1 MVDGNIN
8 IKALSIKELAGIVNL
23 YPWYGA
29 ARKELCLRMSHL
41 GGDDWGER
49 DYATNALYIGSRSII
64 SDIIRAA
71 NATDYSDKDVEQLLE
86 DLTSGNET
94 PAEITVS
101 PAPTIKERRTPRGGD
116 FFSQDDY
123 ESVRQSDDNIFSS
136 FAAKA
141 RAEEP
146 REKSEQAVTE
156 SFCTET
162 LAQIYLEQGYIDQ
175 AKYIYSKLILRYPEK
190 SAYFAT
196 LIQKLEEITE

>member
-29 ARKELCLRMSHL
+29 ARKELCLRMSRL

-49 DYATNALYIGSRSII
+49 DYATNALYLGSRSIVY
-64 SDIIRAA
+64 DIIRAA
-71 NATDYSDKDVEQLLE
+71 NATDYSDKDIEQLLQ
-86 DLTSGNET
+86 DLTSGNEA
-94 PAEITVS
+94 PAEISVS
-101 PAPTIKERRTPRGGD
+101 PKQTIKERRTPRGGD
-116 FFSQDDY
+116 FYSQDQYD
-123 ESVRQSDDNIFSS
+123 SVRQSEDSIFSS

-141 RAEEP
+141 RSDEP
-146 REKSEQAVTE
+146 KEKSEQAVTE

-196 LIQKLEEITE
+196 LIENLEQITE